1 MTKKDL
7 VENIKKGMPK
17 NHTGKIFALMLFF
30 TEIELGRSNVPNKWV
45 NTANHIL
52 YNGAEALN
60 AYANTQC
67 PASQLVDA
75 RTPEELADKM
85 EETINNFQDQQWLE
99 TELYPH
105 L

>member
-7 VENIKKGMPK
+7 IENIKAGMPK

-30 TEIELGRSNVPNKWV
+30 TEVELGRSNIPNKWV

-52 YNGAEALN
+52 YNGIEALN
-60 AYANTQC
+60 AYANTKC

-85 EETINNFQDQQWLE
+85 EETINNFQDQKWLE
-99 TELYPH
+99 TELYPY

>member
-7 VENIKKGMPK
+7 VENIKNGMPK

-30 TEIELGRSNVPNKWV
+30 TEVEIGRSNQPNKWV

-52 YNGAEALN
+52 YNGTEALN
-60 AYANTQC
+60 AYANTRC

-85 EETINNFQDQQWLE
+85 VETINNFQDQQWLE
-99 TELYPH
+99 TELYPY

>member
-7 VENIKKGMPK
+7 VENIKNGMPK

-30 TEIELGRSNVPNKWV
+30 TEVEIGRSNQPNKWV

-52 YNGAEALN
+52 YNGTEALN
-60 AYANTQC
+60 AYANTRC

-85 EETINNFQDQQWLE
+85 VETINNFQDQEWLE
-99 TELYPH
+99 TELYPY

>member
-7 VENIKKGMPK
+7 IGNIKAGMPK

-30 TEIELGRSNVPNKWV
+30 TEVELGRSNIPNKWV
-45 NTANHIL
+45 NTANYIL
-52 YNGAEALN
+52 YNGTEALN
-60 AYANTQC
+60 AYANTKC

-75 RTPEELADKM
+75 MSPEELADKM
-85 EETINNFQDQQWLE
+85 VETINNFQDQEWLE
-99 TELYPH
+99 TELYPY